1 MAFAKYWMMTHGDT
15 KAAEDSKGA
24 TPAAA
29 AESQP
34 KSSSTTAGSK
44 ASSMKPAD
52 SKDSTKQAAVKTA
65 QSTKPADP
73 ASKAAADVKP
83 KEAASA
89 KQAST
94 KSAAA
99 TEKPAP
105 PTGGTSKAKGDP
117 AKPAGTAKP
126 AEQKPAQSTSTAAK
140 ATATAAGTATVAAAG
155 AATVAAAGT
164 ATVAAAK
171 EGAEAKKHEA
181 DSALDALAGSLTPQD
196 VPAPKT
202 PKYTGPEVN
211 EKKVTSTKGVRL
223 GDRDDTIPPEYRF
236 KDDGQVPPKLT
247 EKKPEV
253 PKTPVDEK
261 AAIDAFLDFDETP
274 LPKVDSS
281 ASNVQAAGPDVITAQ
296 SAGLSHAAAPPANTK
311 AKEDQGMSLAA
322 LDALG
327 DSLGVPDTK
336 PEPPQPLP
344 KDIVKDK
351 LTATHVDKLGE
362 RDDTLPP
369 GYRFPADK
377 DKKNDGA
384 KPAEGPKTPVDQN
397 AAIDALDFDSPTVQ
411 PAVSPIQQ
419 PAGTP
424 SVKST
429 AAPTQQSATAPDI
442 KSTAAPTQQSAAAP
456 AVKSTA
462 APTQQS
468 AAAPAVKSTAAPTQ
482 QSAAAPAVKSTA
494 APTQQS
500 AAVPAVKS
508 TAAPTQ
514 QSAAAPAVKST
525 AAPTQQSAAAPAV
538 KSTAAPTQQ
547 SAVAPDVKSTTAA
560 PIQQSA
566 AAPAVK
572 SSAAPT
578 QQSAAAPD
586 VKSTAAPTQQSA
598 AAPAVKTPAAPTLQS
613 PAAPAVK
620 SPAAPTQQSA
630 AAPAVKSPAAPTQQ
644 SPAAPAVKSPAAP
657 SQQPAAAPTQQSA
670 APSAQKSEAPTP
682 DKAKTP
688 AGPTSAQGQP
698 AHQSSMDSAMDALSG
713 SLLPIGPTP
722 TAKPEPVVDKVKE
735 KATSKH
741 VDKLGERDDTI
752 PPEYRFEDKDKKGS
766 TPAPQQPKT
775 PVDPSAA
782 IDALAGDFELCSESS
797 TVQSSAAP
805 TLQSSAAPTLKSAA
819 APTLQSA
826 AGKPPQDSKQMSA
839 GTDSALDA
847 LSGTLMPD
855 IPAPEPKPVPP
866 SAVVKENIKEKHI
879 PKLGDNENT
888 IPPEYRMKLEKG
900 SEGGSKEED
909 KPKTPKQIAK
919 EQNSAIDAL
928 AEGFDSQPPEKVED
942 KKDAAG
948 SASNSALST
957 KSPEKDPKA
966 TKTKEQQVDPKKT
979 GKS

>member
-1 MAFAKYWMMTHGDT
+1 MGAWLFKQHGDT

-24 TPAAA
+24 SPAAA

-44 ASSMKPAD
+44 TSSMKPAET
-52 SKDSTKQAAVKTA
+52 KDSTKQGAAKTA
-65 QSTKPADP
+65 QSTKPADS

-94 KSAAA
+94 KSAAG
-99 TEKPAP
+99 TEKAAP
-105 PTGGTSKAKGDP
+105 PAGDTSKAKQDP
-117 AKPAGTAKP
+117 TKPAGTAKP
-126 AEQKPAQSTSTAAK
+126 AEQKPAQSTSPAAK
-140 ATATAAGTATVAAAG
+140 ATATAAGAATVGAAG
-155 AATVAAAGT
+155 A

-181 DSALDALAGSLTPQD
+181 DSALDALAGSLAPQD

-202 PKYTGPEVN
+202 PKFTGPEVN

-236 KDDGQVPPKLT
+236 KNDGQVPPKLT
-247 EKKPEV
+247 SKKPEV

-261 AAIDAFLDFDETP
+261 AAIDALLDDFDETP
-274 LPKVDSS
+274 VPKVDCS
-281 ASNVQAAGPDVITAQ
+281 ASNVQAAGPDVITAK
-296 SAGLSHAAAPPANTK
+296 SAGLSHAAAPPAATK
-311 AKEDQGMSLAA
+311 AKEDTGMSLAA

-327 DSLGVPDTK
+327 KSLGVPDTK

-344 KDIVKDK
+344 KDIVTDK

-377 DKKNDGA
+377 DKKTDLA

-411 PAVSPIQQ
+411 PAVCPIQQ
-419 PAGTP
+419 SAGTP
-424 SVKST
+424 S
-429 AAPTQQSATAPDI
+429 
-442 KSTAAPTQQSAAAP
+442 
-456 AVKSTA
+456 VKSTA

-468 AAAPAVKSTAAPTQ
+468 AAAPAVKSTAP
-482 QSAAAPAVKSTA
+482 
-494 APTQQS
+494 
-500 AAVPAVKS
+500 
-508 TAAPTQ
+508 
-514 QSAAAPAVKST
+514 
-525 AAPTQQSAAAPAV
+525 
-538 KSTAAPTQQ
+538 
-547 SAVAPDVKSTTAA
+547 
-560 PIQQSA
+560 
-566 AAPAVK
+566 
-572 SSAAPT
+572 PT

-586 VKSTAAPTQQSA
+586 VKSTAAPIQQSA
-598 AAPAVKTPAAPTLQS
+598 AAPAVKTPAAPTQQS
-613 PAAPAVK
+613 SAAPAVK
-620 SPAAPTQQSA
+620 SPAAPN
-630 AAPAVKSPAAPTQQ
+630 
-644 SPAAPAVKSPAAP
+644 
-657 SQQPAAAPTQQSA
+657 QQPAAAPTQKST

-698 AHQSSMDSAMDALSG
+698 AHKPSIDSALDTLSG
-713 SLLPIGPTP
+713 SLLPAGPTP
-722 TAKPEPVVDKVKE
+722 TAKPEPAVDKVKE

-741 VDKLGERDDTI
+741 SDKLGEREDTI
-752 PPEYRFEDKDKKGS
+752 PPEYRFEDKDKKGP

-797 TVQSSAAP
+797 AIQSSAAP

-826 AGKPPQDSKQMSA
+826 AGKPPQASRQISA

-866 SAVVKENIKEKHI
+866 SAVVKENIKEKHV
-879 PKLGDNENT
+879 PKLGDNDNT

-900 SEGGSKEED
+900 SEAGSKEEV
-909 KPKTPKQIAK
+909 KPKDPKQIAK
-919 EQNSAIDAL
+919 EQNSAIDTL
-928 AEGFDSQPPEKVED
+928 LEGFDSQPPEKVED